1 MVFSQKLITRYSEL
15 KKEVPDCVLLMQV
28 GAFMQVMS
36 EDAEVLSKLTGL
48 KLHKGGDVEAPVK
61 LGGFPKS
68 GLDKYIGKLVR
79 AGYSVAVALQ
89 DDTKERHIKEIVRIV
104 VQRINEI
111 NEFKT
116 IQRIEDNGLENKRIQ
131 DSTTN

>member
-1 MVFSQKLITRYSEL
+1 MVFSQKLIIRYEEL
-15 KKEVPDCVLLMQV
+15 KKEAPDCVLLMQV

-36 EDAEVLSKLTGL
+36 EDAEVLFEVTGL
-48 KLHKGGDVEAPVK
+48 KLQMGGDVDAPVK

-68 GLDKYIGKLVR
+68 GLDKYIGQLVR

-104 VQRINEI
+104 
-111 NEFKT
+111 
-116 IQRIEDNGLENKRIQ
+116 
-131 DSTTN
+131 STTN